1 MLRRERLNDPLNIQ
15 KIPLSFTDNRGG
27 TTGRKNRFNEEAS
40 GKIMAEKD
48 DVRSQILE
56 AAKKRFSHFGYAKTT
71 MAEVAADC
79 AMSPGN
85 LYRFFPGKLDIAEA
99 IATEDYKAHVANLR
113 KLAVAPGKDAR
124 ERLRDFLFTELRRT
138 YHKLEKD
145 PRAFEMARVIASKR
159 PSYANWM
166 LETERE
172 ILVEL
177 LNEAERRGE
186 FCAAD
191 KIFTAEMVQSA
202 TMKFRYPQLWS
213 KLTLPKLEREL
224 EGVLQLLLNG
234 LCPHAHEAREAS
246 THAAA

>member
-1 MLRRERLNDPLNIQ
+1 
-15 KIPLSFTDNRGG
+15 
-27 TTGRKNRFNEEAS
+27 
-40 GKIMAEKD
+40 MAEKD
-48 DVRSQILE
+48 SVRDQIVD

-99 IATEDYKAHVANLR
+99 IATEDYSKHLDHLR

-124 ERLRDFLFTELRRT
+124 TRLHDLLFEELRRT

-145 PRAFEMARVIASKR
+145 PRAFEMARVISQER
-159 PSYANWM
+159 PKFANWM
-166 LETERE
+166 LENERR
-172 ILVEL
+172 ILIDL
-177 LNEAERRGE
+177 LEEAERRGE
-186 FCAAD
+186 FAMAD
-191 KIFTAEMVQSA
+191 KQFAAEMVQAA

-224 EGVLQLLLNG
+224 EGVMNLLTDG
-234 LCPHAHEAREAS
+234 LCPHKIAARNGHQE
-246 THAAA
+246 AAA